1 MPPSLTILASTDA
14 TFAGFGPYV
23 PSINAAGE
31 VAFQA
36 ALRAGGSGV
45 FVSRGGAIEAVVEP
59 GRDIAEV
66 VSHPALNDAGACCFY
81 ALTPRGDRLVA
92 LAAAGHLR
100 TIAPGAG
107 PLGPTIN
114 NAGVVAF
121 RAASPGPG
129 PDQSGIYRADGASI
143 TTIAQVGPRLSAFH
157 GLPLVGPDSGILFR
171 ADTRAGGQAIILAR
185 NGQER
190 VVCATGERF
199 AALGAFPAMND
210 AGQVAFAA
218 TLCSGESAIFL
229 DGPGGVRLLLDSSGP
244 FESFRGVLV
253 DGAGGVVFYATPR
266 AGSLGVYAGPDP
278 VRDCILGIGTPLL
291 GSLVTEFALNP
302 VSINEAG
309 QIAIRIALED
319 GRGVVVRG
327 DVGGM
332 W

>member
-1 MPPSLTILASTDA
+1 M
-14 TFAGFGPYV
+14 
-23 PSINAAGE
+23 PSINNAGE

-36 ALRAGGSGV
+36 SLRAGGSSV
-45 FVSRGGAIEAVVEP
+45 FVSRGGAIEPVVEP

-81 ALTPRGDRLVA
+81 ALTPQGDRLVA
-92 LAAAGHLR
+92 LAAAGRVR

-121 RAASPGPG
+121 RAASPGP
-129 PDQSGIYRADGASI
+129 DQSGICLADGASN
-143 TTIAQVGPRLSAFH
+143 TTIAQVGPRFSAFH
-157 GLPLVGPDSGILFR
+157 GLPLVGPGSAVLFR

-185 NGQER
+185 DGQER

-218 TLCSGESAIFL
+218 TLRSGESAIFL
-229 DGPGGVRLLLDSSGP
+229 DGPGGLRMLLDGSGP

-278 VRDCILGIGTPLL
+278 VRDRLLGIGTPFL

-309 QIAIRIALED
+309 QITIRVALED

-332 W
+332 